1 MILKEIWWIT
11 SLIHFYFPAKVTH
24 KKCLFCNKKWF
35 SWMLLWR
42 SLKQPQFTFIW
53 IHLSIRF
60 SIRSFTLQRDT
71 TWQTQRRE
79 INKNWLNVHSLFS
92 WINSGYKTW
101 DVSWNKTYAAV
112 VYSLQANVPILQ
124 KPVNQIG

>member
-1 MILKEIWWIT
+1 MVLKEIWWII
-11 SLIHFYFPAKVTH
+11 SLIHFYLPAKVTD

-42 SLKQPQFTFIW
+42 SLTQPQFTFIW

-71 TWQTQRRE
+71 TWQTQKRE
-79 INKNWLNVHSLFS
+79 IDKNWLNVHSLFS
-92 WINSGYKTW
+92 WINSWYKTW

-112 VYSLQANVPILQ
+112 VYSFQANVPILQ